1 MTVLVLCLDKVI
13 VFPKGTR
20 WGIINM
26 GEVKDRGT
34 VTDYTSRDIETAK
47 FLHYIYFSVSHIRK
61 L

>member
-1 MTVLVLCLDKVI
+1 
-13 VFPKGTR
+13 
-20 WGIINM
+20 M